1 MKKPKFVDTIYTWTT
16 AKASRTWYA
25 HGIAAL
31 AITLIVG
38 ELYAFFGGDL
48 AKGQV
53 GTSSFVLIY
62 YIFREMGDE
71 MKHRQMGEWLKTA
84 TLDQVTY
91 AADQKGD
98 LIGPIF
104 VCATCW
110 LILL

>member
-31 AITLIVG
+31 AWTIAIGSLA
-38 ELYAFFGGDL
+38 EFFSLQAPEARAAASTGALVFYG
-48 AKGQV
+48 
-53 GTSSFVLIY
+53 I
-62 YIFREMGDE
+62 REMGDE
-71 MKHRQMGEWLKTA
+71 VKHRQMGEWLKAA

-110 LILL
+110 LTLL